1 MKKSLLTVF
10 AIIFVTFA
18 FAQQNRCS
26 RPLSSAEFNQRKQL
40 LTGNNE
46 GRKLQAAIRLSQ
58 ESCLTTNQIKEIA
71 MLFNDEYSR
80 LDYTEKAYATV
91 FDPENY
97 YEVYDVFTK
106 FSMAIRLYDF
116 LNGKNS
122 SSPITPNNPVNPTNP
137 VNGEYPNYN
146 YPDFASYSGPKNCG
160 YPISDGTFEASLRG
174 IKIQNETTKLNS
186 LRQFVQNNCLSTSQV
201 MKVASLLTV
210 ETNRLDIL
218 RTAFEHVYDANNY
231 SSASQV
237 LQNRANQEQFTAF
250 LNGTGSSNPVNPTN
264 PTTCKVEDAEFN
276 NLLFTIRRETGTFS
290 KFNITKNIT
299 KNYNCF
305 SIEQVRTIVKE
316 FSIESY
322 KLDMAKYLYDYTAPA
337 ERRQYFMVGNEFS
350 QSSSRTNLSNFLAT
364 KGN

>member
-18 FAQQNRCS
+18 FAQQSRCP
-26 RPLSSAEFNQRKQL
+26 RPLSSAEFNQKKQL

-58 ESCLTTNQIKEIA
+58 ESCLTTNQVKDIA

-116 LNGKNS
+116 LNGKNTS
-122 SSPITPNNPVNPTNP
+122 TPVNPITPVNP

-146 YPDFASYSGPKNCG
+146 YPDFASYSGTKNCG
-160 YPISDGTFEASLRG
+160 YPISDVTFEASLRG
-174 IKIQNETTKLNS
+174 IKGQNEANKLNL
-186 LRQFVQNNCLSTSQV
+186 LRQFVQNNCLATSQV
-201 MKVASLLTV
+201 MKVASLLSSEV
-210 ETNRLDIL
+210 NRLDVL
-218 RTAFEHVYDANNY
+218 RTAYEHIYDVNNY
-231 SSASQV
+231 SSANQV
-237 LQNRANQEQFTAF
+237 FQTKANQDQFMAF
-250 LNGTGSSNPVNPTN
+250 LNGNGSTNPVNPTN
-264 PTTCKVEDAEFN
+264 PTVCKVEDAEFN
-276 NLLFTIRRETGTFS
+276 NVLVAIRRES
-290 KFNITKNIT
+290 NIYNKFNITKNIT

-305 SIEQVRTIVKE
+305 SIDQVRTLVKD

-322 KLDMAKYLYDYTAPA
+322 KLDMAKYLYDYTNPA

-350 QSSSRTNLSNFLAT
+350 FSSTRTNLSNFLAT